1 MNILLNVLN
10 ALFIYNY
17 QGNGW
22 IRDIYNSKSCEKKKR
37 EKKMTTF
44 FKHDRALVKI
54 IPFCCFVAVFLTSP
68 TNIDL

>member
-22 IRDIYNSKSCEKKKR
+22 IRDIYNSKSCEKK
-37 EKKMTTF
+37 MTTF
-44 FKHDRALVKI
+44 FKQDRALVKI

-68 TNIDL
+68 TNIY

>member
-1 MNILLNVLN
+1 MHY
-10 ALFIYNY
+10 LFTTTKVMDGFVIFIT
-17 QGNGW
+17 Q
-22 IRDIYNSKSCEKKKR
+22 KAVK
-37 EKKMTTF
+37 KKMTTF